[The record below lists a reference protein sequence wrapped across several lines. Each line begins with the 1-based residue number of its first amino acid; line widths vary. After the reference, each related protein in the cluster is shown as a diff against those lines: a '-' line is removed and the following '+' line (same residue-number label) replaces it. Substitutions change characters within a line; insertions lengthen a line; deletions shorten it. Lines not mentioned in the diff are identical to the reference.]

1 MPPFSRLRTCVLA
14 AAFSLTAAGALT
26 AAPQQHAPD
35 THMSV
40 SLYQGKALSFN
51 EQIGAVFVAQPSIAS
66 YQVVGNRKVVVFGS
80 YPGKT
85 SLMVLGTDGRTLYNG
100 LVEVAYDVS
109 SMEKALKSSFPKLK
123 LQLVAL
129 NDGVAVRG
137 KVETAQEAANVVAF
151 LDAMLQVN
159 PQQAQM
165 AAADVSAAG
174 QEGQQ
179 EKSGAATGTGT
190 LGARYACGLPKSI
203 ASFPISSASNGR
215 AAIQE
220 VGAASPLVLLIIP
233 SFPIRTIHLAVC
245 LIRQRWLRVLLS
257 AVFLTPWPMRSSYPF
272 WRNRI

>member
-14 AAFSLTAAGALT
+14 SAFLLTAAGALT

-35 THMSV
+35 AHMSV

-109 SMEKALKSSFPKLK
+109 SMEMALKSSFPKLK

-159 PQQAQM
+159 PSKRRWRRLMCRLRDRKA
-165 AAADVSAAG
+165 SR
-174 QEGQQ
+174 
-179 EKSGAATGTGT
+179 KS
-190 LGARYACGLPKSI
+190 
-203 ASFPISSASNGR
+203 
-215 AAIQE
+215 
-220 VGAASPLVLLIIP
+220 LVLLP
-233 SFPIRTIHLAVC
+233 VLERLAHV
-245 LIRQRWLRVLLS
+245 S
-257 AVFLTPWPMRSSYPF
+257 AKSSISSP
-272 WRNRI
+272 

>member
-14 AAFSLTAAGALT
+14 SAFLLTAAGALT

-35 THMSV
+35 AHMSV

-109 SMEKALKSSFPKLK
+109 SMEMALKSSFPKLK

-190 LGARYACGLPKSI
+190 LGARIGKS
-203 ASFPISSASNGR
+203 SISS
-215 AAIQE
+215 
-220 VGAASPLVLLIIP
+220 P
-233 SFPIRTIHLAVC
+233 
-245 LIRQRWLRVLLS
+245 
-257 AVFLTPWPMRSSYPF
+257 
-272 WRNRI
+272 

>member
-35 THMSV
+35 AHMSV

-109 SMEKALKSSFPKLK
+109 SMEMALKSSFPKLK

-151 LDAMLQVN
+151 LDAKHRWRRLMCRLRDRKASRKSLVQLPV
-159 PQQAQM
+159 PARL
-165 AAADVSAAG
+165 AHVSA
-174 QEGQQ
+174 
-179 EKSGAATGTGT
+179 KS
-190 LGARYACGLPKSI
+190 S
-203 ASFPISSASNGR
+203 ISS
-215 AAIQE
+215 
-220 VGAASPLVLLIIP
+220 P
-233 SFPIRTIHLAVC
+233 
-245 LIRQRWLRVLLS
+245 
-257 AVFLTPWPMRSSYPF
+257 
-272 WRNRI
+272 

>member
-14 AAFSLTAAGALT
+14 SAFLLTAAGALT

-35 THMSV
+35 AHMSV

-109 SMEKALKSSFPKLK
+109 SMEMALKSSFPKLK

-159 PQQAQM
+159 PPAS
-165 AAADVSAAG
+165 ADG
-174 QEGQQ
+174 G
-179 EKSGAATGTGT
+179 G
-190 LGARYACGLPKSI
+190 
-203 ASFPISSASNGR
+203 
-215 AAIQE
+215 
-220 VGAASPLVLLIIP
+220 
-233 SFPIRTIHLAVC
+233 
-245 LIRQRWLRVLLS
+245 
-257 AVFLTPWPMRSSYPF
+257 
-272 WRNRI
+272 